1 MNNNKVDY
9 IKLCESELS
18 IPIFMQNW
26 WLDAVCDEKEGLTW
40 DVALSRDK
48 NGKIVAALAY
58 AVRKKWGL
66 TLITV
71 PYLTKFT
78 GIWQTPPPYSTH
90 YENNHEEQNR
100 LKDLIS
106 QLPHF
111 HRLTLNLNTDLL
123 DWSPFYW
130 AGFSQTTRYVQV
142 LDSGE
147 NKDVLYKNLNRGT
160 KRSIKKAD
168 EHFTIVEKN
177 DFDTFIKLNTAVFER
192 QNMQN
197 ITPLSIWHN
206 LEHMLSEK
214 RQRRIYFS
222 LDKNGV
228 AQGAFYMIWDKNTAY
243 GLASGLTET
252 GRTHGAMSQLT
263 WQAIS
268 DAADMGLSFNFLG
281 SMIPSI
287 EAFLRGFNAVKKPY
301 FVLTKSK
308 NRFIEIVF
316 NSLGK

>member
-9 IKLCESELS
+9 INLCESEPS

-26 WLDAVCDEKEGLTW
+26 WLDAVCTEGGGLTW
-40 DVALSRDK
+40 DVAISRDK

-58 AVRKKWGL
+58 VIRKKWGF
-66 TLITV
+66 TLVTV

-78 GIWQTPPPYSTH
+78 GIWQAPLPYSTH
-90 YENNHEEQNR
+90 YENNHEEHNR

-111 HRLTLNLNTDLL
+111 HRLTLNLDTNLQ

-142 LDSGE
+142 LEGVE
-147 NKDVLYKNLNRGT
+147 NKETLFKNLNRGT
-160 KRSIKKAD
+160 KRSIKKAE
-168 EHFTIVEKN
+168 EHFTVVEKN

-192 QNMQN
+192 QNMPN
-197 ITPLSIWHN
+197 IIPLPIWHN
-206 LEHMLSEK
+206 LEHILSK
-214 RQRRIYFS
+214 KQQRRIYFS
-222 LDKNGV
+222 LDKNGI
-228 AQGAFYMIWDKNTAY
+228 AQGVFYMIWDENTAY
-243 GLASGLTET
+243 GLASGLTEM
-252 GRTHGAMSQLT
+252 GRINGAMSQLT

-268 DAADMGLSFNFLG
+268 DATDMGLSFNFLG

-301 FVLTKSK
+301 FVLTKAQKTFQLLHIFQS
-308 NRFIEIVF
+308 R
-316 NSLGK
+316 